1 MPDKER
7 MAMRASDTDVI
18 DTLVGITPGSA
29 LDAIRNRRPEAR
41 NQAQASYRALFAP
54 ETPGGISATERFAV
68 AAFVT
73 GLHGETETASFYA
86 AGLAASGVAPDLRRA
101 IGTAIEAAKGQGPY
115 GSYPAGLLSREDK
128 PGPTH
133 HVAAET
139 RHALGPRLAAAFD
152 HMHLLVFHPRDAAP
166 AALQALLDAGW
177 STTDIVTLSQI
188 AAFLSFQI
196 RVVAGL
202 RALALSPLAGTA

>member
-1 MPDKER
+1 MPGMDR
-7 MAMRASDTDVI
+7 GTQTDVI
-18 DTLVGITPGSA
+18 DTLAGIKPGSA
-29 LDAIRNRRPEAR
+29 LDALRNRRPDAR
-41 NQAQASYRALFAP
+41 KQAQASYRALFAP
-54 ETPGGISATERFAV
+54 EIPGEVTATERFAV

-73 GLHGETETASFYA
+73 GLHGEAETASFYA
-86 AGLAASGVAPDLRRA
+86 AGLAASGAAGGASPELRRA
-101 IGTAIEAAKGQGPY
+101 INTAIAAVKAVKARGPY
-115 GSYPAGLLSREDK
+115 GAYPAGKLSREDTT
-128 PGPTH
+128 GPTH
-133 HVAAET
+133 RVAAET
-139 RHALGPRLAAAFD
+139 RRALGPRLAAAFD

-202 RALALSPLAGTA
+202 RVLAGPA

>member
-1 MPDKER
+1 MPGT
-7 MAMRASDTDVI
+7 DTDVI
-18 DTLVGITPGSA
+18 DTLVGIKPGSA
-29 LDAIRNRRPEAR
+29 LDAIRDRRPAAR

-54 ETPGGISATERFAV
+54 ETPGEVTPTERFAV

-73 GLHGETETASFYA
+73 GLHGDVETGAFYA
-86 AGLAASGVAPDLRRA
+86 AGLASSGASEELRRA
-101 IGTAIEAAKGQGPY
+101 IDAAIAAAKGQGPY
-115 GSYPAGLLSREDK
+115 GSYPAGPLSREDTT
-128 PGPTH
+128 GPIH
-133 HVAAET
+133 RVATET
-139 RHALGPRLAAAFD
+139 RRALGSRLAAAFD

-202 RALALSPLAGTA
+202 RALAGAA

>member
-1 MPDKER
+1 ME
-7 MAMRASDTDVI
+7 TDVI
-18 DTLVGITPGSA
+18 DTLVGIKPGSA
-29 LDAIRNRRPEAR
+29 LDAIRDRRPDAR
-41 NQAQASYRALFAP
+41 KEAQASYRALFAP
-54 ETPGGISATERFAV
+54 EIPGEVTATERFAV

-73 GLHGETETASFYA
+73 GLHGDAETAAFYA
-86 AGLAASGVAPDLRRA
+86 AGLAASGASAELRGA
-101 IGTAIEAAKGQGPY
+101 IDTAIAAAKGQGPF
-115 GSYPAGLLSREDK
+115 GSYPAGLLSREDT

-133 HVAAET
+133 RVAPEIRRAV
-139 RHALGPRLAAAFD
+139 GPRLAAAFD

-202 RALALSPLAGTA
+202 RVLAGAV